1 MEMGVERFGG
11 EGDAECL
18 LMGMLGGLAGQCVL
32 VSLWVGPGP
41 PCPRLQVLAVMCGDA
56 DTWTPAREST
66 RATKEGRNGLG
77 SDRAATAPL
86 PAPPG
91 RFKRRAF

>member
-41 PCPRLQVLAVMCGDA
+41 PCPPPPGA
-56 DTWTPAREST
+56 
-66 RATKEGRNGLG
+66 G
-77 SDRAATAPL
+77 SDVW
-86 PAPPG
+86 G
-91 RFKRRAF
+91 R